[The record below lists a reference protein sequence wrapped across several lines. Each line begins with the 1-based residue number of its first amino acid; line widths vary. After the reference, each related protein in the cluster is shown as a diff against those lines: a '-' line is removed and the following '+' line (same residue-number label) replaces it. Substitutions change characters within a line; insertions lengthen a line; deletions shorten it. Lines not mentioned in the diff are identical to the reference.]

1 MHGNRLIRVLHI
13 LASLQKGGVETWLLN
28 VLQHI
33 DRERFEFTF
42 GLTTENEG
50 AYGPLARELGARFTA
65 CPIRK
70 PGFSKEF
77 RQLLRQERFDIVH
90 SHIYLASGLVLR
102 VAKNANVPVRIAHGH
117 TTSDGHEFSI
127 QRWLY
132 RKLMRGLIDRY
143 ATLGLGGSIAIM
155 PGLFGKNWEKK
166 DNREVLYYGI
176 NLDVFDREFN
186 REHIRK
192 QFSIPVNARV
202 VGHVGGFRP
211 AKNHTFL
218 LEVAKQVFKMTD
230 DVYFVLRGEG
240 SLKNYIEEK
249 IHKLGIGSRI
259 IMSAP
264 VDSIADLM
272 VGGMD
277 MFILPSIWEGLPLVL
292 MEAQAA
298 GLQILASE
306 AVTREI
312 SVVDGAVRFEPL
324 EAGAEKWAHAILE
337 LLDKERLN
345 QKESLAKVKS
355 SPFSINN
362 STNALAKIYSV
373 SLQGSI

>member
-1 MHGNRLIRVLHI
+1 MAKIRVLHV
-13 LASLQKGGVETWLLN
+13 LASLQRGGVETWLLN
-28 VLQHI
+28 VLRHI

-77 RQLLRQERFDIVH
+77 RQLLRQESFDIIH
-90 SHIYLASGLVLR
+90 SHIHLASGLVLR

-117 TTSDGHEFSI
+117 TTSDGHEFGI
-127 QRWLY
+127 RRWLY
-132 RKLMRGLIDRY
+132 RKLMRWHIDRY
-143 ATLGLGGSIAIM
+143 ATLGLGGSRTIM
-155 PGLFGKNWEKK
+155 PALFGKNWERK
-166 DNREVLYYGI
+166 DNRKLLYCGI

-186 REHIRK
+186 REQIRK
-192 QFSIPVNARV
+192 QFSIPVNATV
-202 VGHVGGFRP
+202 IGHIGSFSP

-218 LEVAKQVFKMTD
+218 VEVAKQVFKMTD
-230 DVYFVLRGEG
+230 DVYFVLRGDG
-240 SLKNYIEEK
+240 SLKSGIEEK
-249 IHKLGIGSRI
+249 IQKSGIGSRI
-259 IMSAP
+259 IMSPP
-264 VDSIADLM
+264 VDSVADLM

-277 MFILPSIWEGLPLVL
+277 AFILPSMWEGLPLVL

-298 GLQILASE
+298 GLRILTSE

-337 LLDKERLN
+337 LLDKEPLN

-362 STNALAKIYSV
+362 STNALAKIYSA
-373 SLQGSI
+373 SLQRSI